1 MGAPFK
7 MKGFSGFG
15 NSPLKHYTGVHKGAK
30 DHPAHKLEDLSPSNL
45 IKRTKKNLGKLH
57 DQITGKSTKTST
69 KKVKA
74 AKVATGLV
82 RAGSKGLKQS
92 SKIRAAG
99 KARSDMAVMMEAG
112 KRAMKPKKGKFLKTK
127 VEKKLKMNKKVEPI
141 ERKLKSTQDKLNE
154 NIQKG
159 IETKYSN

>member
-1 MGAPFK
+1 MTFKLRSSGPFK
-7 MKGFSGFG
+7 MMGS
-15 NSPLKHYTGVHKGAK
+15 SPAKHYTGVHKGAK
-30 DHPAHKLEDLSPSNL
+30 DHPAHKLEDWTPRNIYNRL
-45 IKRTKKNLGKLH
+45 
-57 DQITGKSTKTST
+57 TGKSTKTST

-74 AKVATGLV
+74 AKAETGLA

-92 SKIRAAG
+92 SKMAG
-99 KARSDMAVMMEAG
+99 KAISDMAVMMAAG
-112 KRAMKPKKGKFLKTK
+112 KRVMKPKKGKFLKTK
-127 VEKKLKMNKKVEPI
+127 VEKKLKMSKKVKPI